1 MGRTIGL
8 DLKSKRER
16 RRSDYVFH
24 QDYRTRWADNDMFHH
39 LNNPIYGV
47 LIDSIINSYLID
59 KCGYSTSKS
68 DRIGL
73 VANSYCDYFGSA
85 QYPGVLDVG
94 LRVVKLG
101 KSSVVYEVGVFQQG
115 EEKVKAVGGFTQI
128 WVKREDNKVD
138 SEGVPRHI
146 REEMAKLVNSED
158 SDVVKPSKL

>member
-24 QDYRTRWADNDMFHH
+24 QDYRTR
-39 LNNPIYGV
+39 
-47 LIDSIINSYLID
+47 
-59 KCGYSTSKS
+59 CTSKS